1 MNGNERIISIDLT
14 HLVRAALAGTAATDA
29 GTAATGAGAPAAS
42 APEAPDHAGVAP
54 AAG

>member
-1 MNGNERIISIDLT
+1 MNGNERIVSIDLT
-14 HLVRAALAGTAATDA
+14 HLVRAALADTAATD
-29 GTAATGAGAPAAS
+29 AGAPAAS

>member
-1 MNGNERIISIDLT
+1 MNGNERIVSIDLT
-14 HLVRAALAGTAATDA
+14 HLVRAALA